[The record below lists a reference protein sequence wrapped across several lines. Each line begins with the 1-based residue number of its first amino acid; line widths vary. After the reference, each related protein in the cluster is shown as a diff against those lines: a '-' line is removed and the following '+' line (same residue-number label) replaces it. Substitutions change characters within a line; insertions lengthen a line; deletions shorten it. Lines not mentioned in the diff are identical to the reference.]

1 LNKVYYMNHLNRV
14 LSVAPLTAPGVGAI
28 EFVDAAAKAGFEHVG
43 VRLKTPTPGPAL
55 EPEMA
60 DNLLRRRLV
69 KRIRDTRLKVLEV
82 EAFWIS
88 PDFDI
93 EFVKPAIETGALLG
107 AKFILVVG
115 NDPDLN
121 RFQINFGRLSELVR
135 SYDIRVA
142 LEFLPYVA
150 VKNLEMALKTI
161 HFSDDA
167 NDGLLIDV
175 LHFVRSGGK
184 PADLAG
190 IPPGKI
196 HFIHLCDA
204 SDEAPKSLPELR
216 REAREAR
223 LLPGF
228 GSLPLH
234 EFFHAVPPDTPIEI
248 ECPTRANAHLSALE
262 QLTLARQAT
271 LKVLER
277 IKGKS
282 C

>member
-1 LNKVYYMNHLNRV
+1 MNHLNRV
-14 LSVAPLTAPGVGAI
+14 LSVAHLTAPGVGAI
-28 EFVDAAAKAGFEHVG
+28 EFVEAAAKAGFEHVG
-43 VRLKTPTPGPAL
+43 IRLKTPTPGSAL

-60 DNLLRRRLV
+60 DNRLRRRLV

-93 EFVKPAIETGALLG
+93 EFVKPAIETGALLE

-115 NDPDLN
+115 NDPDLS

-135 SYDIRVA
+135 SYDMRVA
-142 LEFLPYVA
+142 FEFIPYVA
-150 VKNLEMALKTI
+150 VNSLEMAVKTI
-161 HFSDDA
+161 HLSDDS
-167 NDGLLIDV
+167 NDGLLIDA
-175 LHFVRSGGK
+175 LHFARSGGK

-190 IPPGKI
+190 IPPGKF
-196 HFIHLCDA
+196 HFLHLCDA
-204 SDEAPKSLPELR
+204 TDESPKSLPELR

-234 EFFHAVPPDTPIEI
+234 ELLHAVPPDTPIEI
-248 ECPTRANAHLSALE
+248 ECPTKANAHLPALE
-262 QLTLARQAT
+262 QLALARQAT
-271 LKVLER
+271 LDVLER
-277 IKGKS
+277 IKGTS
-282 C
+282 